1 MGSKMR
7 VVVIGSMIGSGSALS
22 RALRLLANNID
33 VVSAVTSNER
43 DFLIDRLR
51 CIPEPADQYH
61 AGIGRRRNKSDRKR
75 SRADRWR

>member
-7 VVVIGSMIGSGSALS
+7 VVVIGIMIGSGSALS

-51 CIPEPADQYH
+51 CMPDHADQYYS
-61 AGIGRRRNKSDRKR
+61 AIGRRRNKSDRKR